1 MAAAAKVGKPMNW
14 KEAAIPNVVKYV
26 TARIAILIIMLRNFT
41 HIHNSNFAYVQEQLG
56 GKEAWWRD

>member
-1 MAAAAKVGKPMNW
+1 MAAAAKVGKPKDW

-41 HIHNSNFAYVQEQLG
+41 HIHNSNIL
-56 GKEAWWRD
+56 

>member
-41 HIHNSNFAYVQEQLG
+41 HIHNSNVAY
-56 GKEAWWRD
+56 RSS